1 MHKYYSHLRKII
13 SDQKYN
19 LIILTLFCFLFEYL
33 FAWIFFESGVSEI
46 VASFIQRLPPAFK
59 TFIGVQGGTA
69 QFATQMLAFGYT
81 HPIIIIS
88 LAFLQVSI
96 PARYITG
103 EIELKTFDILLTKP
117 IKRFIIPLSVF
128 TFLIIALGFQFS
140 AILLGTMAG
149 NIYFDLQINII
160 AYSKAAFAG
169 FIFFLSMGSAAI
181 AISSFQIE
189 KGKALSKTIG
199 LIVALYFFDTII
211 KLSKSLDHLYPYSYF
226 QLYQP
231 GKLIQNQADETVCIL
246 ISLVITLLFLIVAIL
261 QFNKR
266 DL

>member
-1 MHKYYSHLRKII
+1 M
-13 SDQKYN
+13 
-19 LIILTLFCFLFEYL
+19 
-33 FAWIFFESGVSEI
+33 V
-46 VASFIQRLPPAFK
+46 SFIQRLPPAFT

-117 IKRFIIPLSVF
+117 LKRFIIPSSIF
-128 TFLIIALGFQFS
+128 TFLIIALGLQFI
-140 AILLGTMAG
+140 AIFLGTIAG
-149 NIYFDLQINII
+149 DLYFDLQINI
-160 AYSKAAFAG
+160 ADYGKAVFVG
-169 FIFFLSMGSAAI
+169 FVFFLSMGSMAMAI
-181 AISSFQIE
+181 CTFQIE

-211 KLSKSLDHLYPYSYF
+211 KLSKSLDHLYAYSYF

-231 GKLIQNQADETVCIL
+231 GKLVQNQVDASLCVL
-246 ISLVITLLFLIVAIL
+246 ISLVLTGLFLMVAIL